1 MSRGELAEQCTMHR
15 KFYGESPC
23 KNRIEPGEKSALS
36 TEKSENSLFR
46 PAPSPIFPFCR
57 AFLFQRSGYVV
68 LSFPFLDV
76 TKNSTLLNRTECHL
90 VSHRSKLSNGNED
103 WSNSLIRESK
113 VWHRT
118 CPDSTRR
125 KTIDRRLRGER
136 VLILQL
142 LKHCSIFVSETP
154 W

>member
-57 AFLFQRSGYVV
+57 AFIFQRSGYFV
-68 LSFPFLDV
+68 LTFPFLDV
-76 TKNSTLLNRTECHL
+76 TKNSTLLNRTECLL
-90 VSHRSKLSNGNED
+90 VSHRSKLSNGNEENMD
-103 WSNSLIRESK
+103 NSPMLVGRIVRFLNQKSGIEL
-113 VWHRT
+113 VRIE
-118 CPDSTRR
+118 R
-125 KTIDRRLRGER
+125 KR
-136 VLILQL
+136 
-142 LKHCSIFVSETP
+142 SIAG
-154 W
+154 